1 MKATL
6 KFNLP
11 DENTE
16 FQQASHAGELARA
29 VDEIQERVRRRAQHG
44 ENVTEDEHK
53 FLSDL
58 TEYLAPIMPIVFG
71 ENLI

>member
-6 KFNLP
+6 EFNLP
-11 DENTE
+11 DEHAE
-16 FQQASHAGELARA
+16 YQQAAHAGDLVRV
-29 VDEIQERVRRRAQHG
+29 VDEIQERVRRRSQHG

-58 TEYLAPIMPIVFG
+58 IEYLAPVMPIVFG
-71 ENLI
+71 EHLT